1 MSRLISYKSEPISDA
16 SKSLAREI
24 VALIVAREVSYR
36 AAADALEASLELLE
50 RESRPVTV
58 CVKK

>member
-1 MSRLISYKSEPISDA
+1 MSRLISYHSAPISDA

-50 RESRPVTV
+50 SKSRPVPV
-58 CVKK
+58 AKG